1 MQILIQYKYYTQML
15 GFASFFAI
23 YIKQEQRCHTI
34 LPSKHQVGG
43 KKKPPSGKLN
53 ILYFLSTDQLHFLQN
68 WSKLDNKFTKYNDS

>member
-43 KKKPPSGKLN
+43 KKKHQVES
-53 ILYFLSTDQLHFLQN
+53 
-68 WSKLDNKFTKYNDS
+68 

>member
-43 KKKPPSGKLN
+43 KKNTKWKVK
-53 ILYFLSTDQLHFLQN
+53 HFIV
-68 WSKLDNKFTKYNDS
+68 S